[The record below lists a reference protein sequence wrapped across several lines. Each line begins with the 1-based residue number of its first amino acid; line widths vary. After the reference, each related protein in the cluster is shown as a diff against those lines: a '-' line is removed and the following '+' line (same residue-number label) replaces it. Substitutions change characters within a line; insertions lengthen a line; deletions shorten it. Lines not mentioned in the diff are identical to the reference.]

1 MSQFIDAGLVKAY
14 RANIAMAVQ
23 QKMSRLRE
31 AVTVE
36 SAPNAE
42 FSFFDRVGT
51 VAAQK
56 RTGRNI
62 PVAYTDT
69 PHDRRRVG
77 MSEYYVADLI
87 DKKDR
92 LRMIADPTSVYVQ
105 TFVAGMNR
113 AIDDAI
119 VAAAFDTVYT
129 GKEGTTALTFAQD
142 NGVSLLVDT
151 NEALAATGTPTGLNT
166 LKLRKARMKLAQSEG
181 AIDKDVQIFIV
192 CPPVG
197 VEQLLRE
204 TAAAG
209 AAGGPGSGDYNV
221 VKALVNGE
229 IDTWMGFKF
238 IMTNRVPSLSNV
250 ANCIAFTKDALL
262 LAIGQDIESSV
273 DVLPQMHNST
283 QVYSSMTI
291 GAVRMWG
298 EKVIKIPIATNV

>member
-23 QKMSRLRE
+23 QKMSRLRG

-51 VAAQK
+51 TAAQK
-56 RTGRNI
+56 RTGRNV

-77 MSEYYVADLI
+77 MSEYYTADLI
-87 DKKDR
+87 DKKDK
-92 LRMIADPTSVYVQ
+92 LRMIADPTSVYVR

-113 AIDDAI
+113 AIDDALI
-119 VAAAFDTVYT
+119 GAAFDTVYT
-129 GKEGTTALTFAQD
+129 GKEGTTTLTFAQD

-151 NEALAATGTPTGLNT
+151 NEALGSGGTPTGLNT
-166 LKLRKARMKLAQSEG
+166 LKLRKAKMKLAQAETG
-181 AIDKDVQIFIV
+181 IDDGDLIYLL
-192 CPPVG
+192 CPPLG

-204 TAAAG
+204 GSSSTA
-209 AAGGPGSGDYNV
+209 GPASGDYNA

-238 IMTNRVPSLSNV
+238 IMTNRLPISSNV
-250 ANCIAFTKDALL
+250 SNCIAFTKDALL

-273 DVLPQMHNST
+273 DVLPQMHFST